1 MLAVNRFA
9 RYLGTIALALSV
21 ASVGGAQTP
30 KIGTEELLARLT
42 KLTDSLAARG
52 ALSGVILVTKDGQP
66 IFEHAYGF
74 ADREARRANTVGS
87 SFNLSSIGKRFTQ
100 VAVAQLAAAGKL
112 HLDSTI
118 ASVWPDY
125 PNREV
130 ARIVTIRELLEHR
143 SGIGGDIFQRFST
156 LRSNAAYIPLFVN
169 DPLHFTPGTREE
181 YSNAGYVVLGEIVAR
196 ASGESYYEY
205 VQKHIFDPAGMT
217 SSGYF
222 SRDSLPPFAS
232 VGYTRQREGVAEAA
246 AAAPLMP
253 AESIQ
258 PSRGS
263 AAGGAY
269 SSAGDLLKFIRSS
282 RAGTFGL
289 PIDAQRSIVAGGSPG
304 SNGVVAEGLPGGYD
318 LIVLENLDP
327 PAADAIVQP
336 VTTWLGAAG
345 PGPARRIVGGGN
357 GAGAAATLP
366 DSPVGRIAAHFLR
379 AYNSGEPDSVRRFYD
394 AEAVS
399 DSTRPTSLRVER
411 YKTIYAENGRLELAT
426 VDEATPTSLTVTVN
440 ASRGGTMS
448 MTFTVERAEPY
459 RLASL
464 QLNISR

>member
-1 MLAVNRFA
+1 MLSVRRHA
-9 RYLGTIALALSV
+9 RLFGSIAIALSG
-21 ASVGGAQTP
+21 ASLASAQAP

-42 KLTDSLAARG
+42 TLADSLAKRD
-52 ALSGVILVTKDGQP
+52 ALSGVILLTKDGQP

-74 ADREARRANTVGS
+74 ADRETRRANTVVT
-87 SFNLSSIGKRFTQ
+87 SFNISSIGKRFTQ
-100 VAVAQLAAAGKL
+100 VALGQLEAAGKV

-130 ARIVTIRELLEHR
+130 ARAVTIRELLEHR
-143 SGIGGDIFQRFST
+143 SGIRGNIFQRFST
-156 LRSNAAYIPLFVN
+156 LRSNSDYLPLFVN
-169 DPLHFTPGTREE
+169 EPLHFAPGTREE

-205 VQKHIFDPAGMT
+205 VRRHVFEPAAMG

-222 SRDSLPPFAS
+222 ARDSLPPFAAI
-232 VGYTRQREGVAEAA
+232 GYTRQRAGGGDASRT
-246 AAAPLMP
+246 APLAR

-269 SSAGDLLKFIRSS
+269 SSARDLLKFTLAN
-282 RAGTFGL
+282 RAGTLGL
-289 PIDAQRSIVAGGSPG
+289 PVDLRRAIVAGGSPG

-336 VTTWLGAAG
+336 IMSWLGAGG
-345 PGPARRIVGGGN
+345 PGPARRIAAA
-357 GAGAAATLP
+357 GAGGTAKLP
-366 DSPVGRIAAHFLR
+366 DSPVGRIAAHYLR
-379 AYNSGEPDSVRRFYD
+379 AYNSGKPDSVRRFFD
-394 AEAVS
+394 TEAVS
-399 DSTRPTSLRVER
+399 DSTRPTALRVER
-411 YKTIYAENGRLELAT
+411 YKTIFADNGRLELAE

-440 ASRGGTMS
+440 GAQGHSMS
-448 MTFTVERAEPY
+448 MTFTIEPAEPH